1 MLIIT
6 LSGNGLKSPIKKHR
20 VVEWI
25 KKTKPNYSL
34 PLGDPSKVPLPYTG
48 EESVSSLLWP
58 PVISALGVPSFI
70 LKERI
75 RQGLSL
81 PWLSS

>member
-34 PLGDPSKVPLPYTG
+34 PLGDTSQLQEQTDSK
-48 EESVSSLLWP
+48 
-58 PVISALGVPSFI
+58 
-70 LKERI
+70 
-75 RQGLSL
+75 
-81 PWLSS
+81 